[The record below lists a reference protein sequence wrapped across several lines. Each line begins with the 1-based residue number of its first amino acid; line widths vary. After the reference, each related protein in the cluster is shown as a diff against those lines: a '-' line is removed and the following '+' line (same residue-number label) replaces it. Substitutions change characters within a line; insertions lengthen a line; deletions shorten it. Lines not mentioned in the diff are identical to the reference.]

1 MAFDAAW
8 WRGGIRVAAGDLNR
22 DGYADVV
29 VTTATGLG
37 AVALYNG
44 ADLRNG
50 AAVLMSPLF
59 VPVQGYPVGLN
70 AAVGD
75 MDGDGYGDL
84 ALSFERG
91 GPSVVAVWSGATITA
106 NPTVP
111 VHQLTAFGVLFPL
124 AGDSGGGRIA
134 LRDLDGDGR
143 AELVFASGSP
153 QGRAARVFTFDQ
165 LTAGVG
171 GSAAIAPLG
180 AAIAISGIYVG

>member
-1 MAFDAAW
+1 
-8 WRGGIRVAAGDLNR
+8 
-22 DGYADVV
+22 
-29 VTTATGLG
+29 
-37 AVALYNG
+37 
-44 ADLRNG
+44 
-50 AAVLMSPLF
+50 
-59 VPVQGYPVGLN
+59 
-70 AAVGD
+70 

-111 VHQLTAFGVLFPL
+111 VNELPAAGVLFPL
-124 AGDSGGGRIA
+124 AGDAGGGRIA

-165 LTAGVG
+165 VRAGAG
-171 GSAAIAPLG
+171 GSAVVAPLG
-180 AAIAISGIYVG
+180 AATAINGIYVG